1 MIQLAVTHRQI
12 RCAHPRIACVYV
24 KIILQDNFS
33 WDHFKLQTVQPEI
46 LGNFINIIYNTKT
59 ESHNSK
65 LTIDIGIT
73 IIMPSRDKA
82 GKKKKQKKAVGKCS
96 GQTDDERRKL
106 RSDQRTLLK
115 NVSNNDGI
123 EDAENDAFDNIRS
136 ENNDLFNKVRFA
148 REAVLDGE
156 NFEAITSRASKQ
168 ADSLVSVARYDV
180 NKFVRKLQSKFH
192 SSGNFDWG
200 SIGRDVGV
208 CFNSVALMSFLNGP
222 LDKETTVKKIVR
234 QRRER
239 NRGEEGEAEKP
250 EQFEKLAKSK
260 DRASAAEKH
269 FATVAKVSSDSTFF
283 IKYFMKLFSE

>member
-1 MIQLAVTHRQI
+1 M
-12 RCAHPRIACVYV
+12 PR
-24 KIILQDNFS
+24 
-33 WDHFKLQTVQPEI
+33 T
-46 LGNFINIIYNTKT
+46 
-59 ESHNSK
+59 
-65 LTIDIGIT
+65 
-73 IIMPSRDKA
+73 DKA

-123 EDAENDAFDNIRS
+123 EDARNDAFDNIRS
-136 ENNDLFNKVRFA
+136 ENNELFNKVRFA

-180 NKFVRKLQSKFH
+180 NKFVRKLQSKFQ
-192 SSGNFDWG
+192 SSGDFDWG

-269 FATVAKVSSDSTFF
+269 FATVAKVSSDSNFF